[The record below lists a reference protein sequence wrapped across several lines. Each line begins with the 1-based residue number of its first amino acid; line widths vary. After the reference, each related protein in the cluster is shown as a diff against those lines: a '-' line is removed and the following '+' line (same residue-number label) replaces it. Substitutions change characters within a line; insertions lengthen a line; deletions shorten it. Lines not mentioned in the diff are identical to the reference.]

1 MIRRFF
7 RFGLHTNVGALQ
19 LFHALR
25 QGSILLISILLAQ
38 SALATDAI
46 GTYEQLLFIGY
57 ALSFFW
63 LDGLIQSMLTLYP
76 KQADAERPA
85 FRFQAYV
92 LFAGLSL
99 LLWSLLQI
107 GEGRIVPFLTAND
120 SLPYYDLFTAYLAL
134 NVPTYLLEHFFQ
146 LDQRPPRIVAFGLLS
161 FVGQLVVVI
170 APVWLGWDFRWSFV
184 GLLAL
189 GAVKHAWLLAYLFG
203 HARPGW
209 NRKVM
214 QQWLVLAAPLIAYA
228 LLGGLAQTFDGWLVN
243 YAFEGDQSR
252 FAIWRYGARELPFS
266 LAMVG
271 AFNTAFLP
279 ILSEDRDAGLAQMKR
294 QSRWL
299 FHLLF
304 PVTMILLLTSRW
316 WFPWLFSGDFT
327 ASVPVFN
334 LFLLI
339 VISRLIFSRTIL
351 MALQANTAILF
362 ISGVELLI
370 NIGLS
375 FALVGPMGLAGIA
388 LATVIAF
395 TFEKI
400 MLILLL
406 YRRFGVGLSR
416 YADVRLL
423 LLYSLGV
430 LGCYV
435 VSLF

>member
-1 MIRRFF
+1 VIRRLF

-25 QGSILLISILLAQ
+25 QGSTLLISILLAQ
-38 SALATDAI
+38 SVLATESI
-46 GTYEQLLFIGY
+46 GAYEQLLFIGY

-76 KQADAERPA
+76 KQSEAERPA
-85 FRFQAYV
+85 FRMQAYL
-92 LFAGLSL
+92 LFLALSV
-99 LLWSLLQI
+99 LLWGGLQA
-107 GEGRIVPFLTAND
+107 GEGRIVPFLTSNE
-120 SLPYYDLFTAYLAL
+120 SLPYFDLFTAYLAL
-134 NVPTYLLEHFFQ
+134 NLPTYLLEHFFQ
-146 LDQRPPRIVAFGLLS
+146 LDQQPPRIVAFGLLS
-161 FVGQLVVVI
+161 FVGQLLVVI
-170 APVWLGWDFRWSFV
+170 APVWWGWDFRWSFV
-184 GLLAL
+184 GLLVL
-189 GAVKHAWLLAYLFG
+189 GMVKHAWLLLYLAG
-203 HARPGW
+203 NARWSW
-209 NRKVM
+209 NGRRM

-243 YAFEGDQSR
+243 YAFGGDRSQ
-252 FAIWRYGARELPFS
+252 FAVWRYGARELPFS

-279 ILSEDRDAGLAQMKR
+279 ILSDNMEAGLDQMKR

-304 PVTMILLLTSRW
+304 PVTMVLLLTSRW
-316 WFPWLFSGDFT
+316 WFPWVFSEDFT

-351 MALQANTAILF
+351 MALQANTTILY
-362 ISGVELLI
+362 ISLVELLI
-370 NIGLS
+370 NVGLS
-375 FALVGPMGLAGIA
+375 FALVGPMGLVGIA
-388 LATVIAF
+388 LATVVAF
-395 TFEKI
+395 TFEKV
-400 MLILLL
+400 LLVLLL
-406 YRRFGVGLSR
+406 YRRFGIGLGR

-430 LGCYV
+430 LGCYI
-435 VSLF
+435 VSVL

>member
-1 MIRRFF
+1 MIRRLF

-25 QGSILLISILLAQ
+25 QGSTLLISILLAQ
-38 SALATDAI
+38 SALATESI

-76 KQADAERPA
+76 KQAEAERPA
-85 FRFQAYV
+85 FRMQAYLLFLV
-92 LFAGLSL
+92 LSV
-99 LLWSLLQI
+99 LLWGVLRV
-107 GEGRIVPFLTAND
+107 GEGRIVPFLTSNE
-120 SLPYYDLFTAYLAL
+120 SLPYFDLFTAYLAL
-134 NVPTYLLEHFFQ
+134 NLPTYLLEHFFQ

-161 FVGQLVVVI
+161 FAGQLLVVI
-170 APVWLGWDFRWSFV
+170 MPVWLGWDFRWSFV
-184 GLLAL
+184 GLLGL
-189 GAVKHAWLLAYLFG
+189 GGVKHLWLLVYLAG
-203 HARPGW
+203 NARWSW
-209 NRKVM
+209 NGRRM

-243 YAFEGDQSR
+243 YAFEGDRSR

-279 ILSEDRDAGLAQMKR
+279 ILSDNMEAGLNQMKR

-304 PVTMILLLTSRW
+304 PVTMVLLLTSRW
-316 WFPWLFSGDFT
+316 WFPWLFSEDFT

-351 MALQANTAILF
+351 MALQANTAILY
-362 ISGVELLI
+362 ISLVELLI
-370 NIGLS
+370 NVGLS

-400 MLILLL
+400 MLIGLLQ
-406 YRRFGVGLSR
+406 RRFGLRLGQ

-423 LLYSLGV
+423 LVYSLGV

-435 VSLF
+435 VSAL